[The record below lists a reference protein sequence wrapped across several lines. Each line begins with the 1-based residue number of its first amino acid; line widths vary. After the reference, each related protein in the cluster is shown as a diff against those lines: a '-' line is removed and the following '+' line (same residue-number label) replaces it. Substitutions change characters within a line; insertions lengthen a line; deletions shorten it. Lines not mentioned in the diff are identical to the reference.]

1 MSGGV
6 VISPFT
12 FNSKL
17 NMSRYAIVLRLL
29 VVFAALIPPTRALAQ
44 RGFPQQS
51 DADWLAEC
59 NDGSNRDYYRER
71 FCEVRHV
78 EVPAPRGRIT
88 VDGMRNGGVSV
99 IGAAGDNLTITTR
112 IQAQAR
118 TMAEARDIARQV
130 RTVVQGSTIQ
140 AEGPRDLDDSW
151 WSANLIIWAP
161 RRSDLRLST
170 HNGPVSVEDVS
181 GDMELETRNGPLA
194 LRGLSGNVRA
204 RSSNGPLSIVLTG
217 NKWDGSGLDA
227 ETNNGP
233 LSLRIPDGYSA
244 HLEAGTNNGP
254 MSLGFPV
261 TVVGRI
267 GRNIS
272 TDLGSGG
279 TTIRAI
285 THNGP
290 LSIAH
295 R

>member
-1 MSGGV
+1 MV
-6 VISPFT
+6 V
-12 FNSKL
+12 L
-17 NMSRYAIVLRLL
+17 
-29 VVFAALIPPTRALAQ
+29 AALIPTKRVWAQRDDAEWLAQ
-44 RGFPQQS
+44 CNS
-51 DADWLAEC
+51 DRWGD
-59 NDGSNRDYYRER
+59 DRRER
-71 FCEVRHV
+71 FCEVRQV
-78 EVPAPRGRIT
+78 RMAAPGGTIV

-99 IGAAGDNLTITTR
+99 IGAERDSLIVKTR

-118 TMAEARDIARQV
+118 TEAEAREIARQV
-130 RTVVQGSTIQ
+130 RTLIRGSTIQ
-140 AEGPRDLDDSW
+140 AEGPSSYDDGS
-151 WSANLIIWAP
+151 WSASLIIWAP
-161 RRSDLRLST
+161 RRSDLRLSA

-181 GDMELETRNGPLA
+181 GDMDLQTRNGPLA

-204 RSSNGPLSIVLTG
+204 RTSNGPLSITLTG
-217 NKWDGSGLDA
+217 SRWEGAGLDA

-233 LSLRIPDGYSA
+233 LSLRIPEGYSA

-267 GRNIS
+267 NKNIT

-279 TTIRAI
+279 TTIRAV